1 MKRLRVLLGD
11 DHVLLLEGVRT
22 LLEGDFEIV
31 GAFENGRD
39 LLEAAVALQPDA
51 ILLDITMPQLN
62 GIDATRQ
69 LRKLV
74 PQSKIIIVTMHAD
87 PEYVHEAFR
96 AGASAY
102 VLKQSA
108 VSELVIAIETVFQD
122 STYITPLITG
132 ESLQKLR
139 KSVGRSS
146 TSGSL
151 LTPRQ
156 REVLQLVAEGRTSK
170 EIARSL
176 QISMKTVEFHKSR
189 IMKELGMH
197 SVAEVTRYAM
207 RAGIVG
213 Q

>member
-1 MKRLRVLLGD
+1 MKRLRVLLAD
-11 DHVLLLEGVRT
+11 DHILLLEGVRT
-22 LLEGDFEIV
+22 LLERDFEIV
-31 GAFENGRD
+31 GACENGRD

-51 ILLDITMPQLN
+51 ILLDIGMPLLN
-62 GIDATRQ
+62 GIDATRR
-69 LRKLV
+69 LKKLV
-74 PQSKIIIVTMHAD
+74 PQTKIIILTMHAD

-96 AGASAY
+96 GGASAY

-108 VSELVIAIETVFQD
+108 VSELVTAIETVFQG
-122 STYITPLITG
+122 STYITPLIAG

-139 KSVGRSS
+139 K
-146 TSGSL
+146 TAATTPSGSL

-170 EIARSL
+170 EIAGLLR
-176 QISMKTVEFHKSR
+176 ISVKTVEFHKAK

-197 SVAEVTRYAM
+197 SVAEVTRYAI
-207 RAGIVG
+207 RTGIVA

>member
-1 MKRLRVLLGD
+1 MKRLRLLLGD
-11 DHVLLLEGVRT
+11 DHVLFLEGVRT
-22 LLEGDFEIV
+22 LLEGNFEIV
-31 GAFENGRD
+31 GAVENGRE
-39 LLEAAVALQPDA
+39 LLEAAVAIQPDA
-51 ILLDITMPQLN
+51 ILLDITMPLLN

-69 LRKLV
+69 LRTLV

-108 VSELVIAIETVFQD
+108 VSELVIAIETVLHG

-139 KSVGRSS
+139 KTGGHAF

-170 EIARSL
+170 QIARL
-176 QISMKTVEFHKSR
+176 LGISVKTVEFHKSR

-197 SVAEVTRYAM
+197 SVAEMARYAM
-207 RAGIVG
+207 RSGIVG
-213 Q
+213 

>member
-22 LLEGDFEIV
+22 LLEADFDIV
-31 GAFENGRD
+31 GAFNHGRD
-39 LLEAAVALQPDA
+39 LLEAAVILQPDA

-108 VSELVIAIETVFQD
+108 VSELVTAIETVFQG

-139 KSVGRSS
+139 KTVGHSS
-146 TSGSL
+146 TSGPL

-170 EIARSL
+170 EIASIL

-207 RAGIVG
+207 RTGIV
-213 Q
+213 

>member
-22 LLEGDFEIV
+22 LLEGDFDIV

-39 LLEAAVALQPDA
+39 LLEAALTLQPDA

-62 GIDATRQ
+62 DIDATRQ

-108 VSELVIAIETVFQD
+108 VSELVTAIETVFQG

-139 KSVGRSS
+139 KTVGHSS

-151 LTPRQ
+151 LTSRQ

-170 EIARSL
+170 EIASIL

-207 RAGIVG
+207 RTGIVG

>member
-1 MKRLRVLLGD
+1 MKRLRLLLGD
-11 DHVLLLEGVRT
+11 DHVLFLEGVRT
-22 LLEGDFEIV
+22 LLEGNFEIV
-31 GAFENGRD
+31 GALENGRE
-39 LLEAAVALQPDA
+39 LLEAAVAIQPDA
-51 ILLDITMPQLN
+51 ILLDITMPLLN

-69 LRKLV
+69 LRTLV

-108 VSELVIAIETVFQD
+108 VSELVIAIETVLHG
-122 STYITPLITG
+122 SPYITPLIPG
-132 ESLQKLR
+132 ENLQKLR
-139 KSVGRSS
+139 KTAGHAS

-170 EIARSL
+170 QIARL
-176 QISMKTVEFHKSR
+176 LGISVKTVEFHKSR

-197 SVAEVTRYAM
+197 SVAEMARYAM
-207 RAGIVG
+207 RSGIVG
-213 Q
+213 

>member
-1 MKRLRVLLGD
+1 MKRLRLLLGD

-51 ILLDITMPQLN
+51 ILLDITMPLLN

-69 LRKLV
+69 LRTLV

-108 VSELVIAIETVFQD
+108 VSELVIAIETVLHG

-139 KSVGRSS
+139 KTGGHAF

-170 EIARSL
+170 QIARL
-176 QISMKTVEFHKSR
+176 LGISVKTVEFHKSR

-197 SVAEVTRYAM
+197 SVAEMARYAM
-207 RAGIVG
+207 RSGIVG
-213 Q
+213 

>member
-1 MKRLRVLLGD
+1 MKRLRLLLGD

-51 ILLDITMPQLN
+51 ILLDITMPLLN

-69 LRKLV
+69 LRTLV
-74 PQSKIIIVTMHAD
+74 PQSKIIIVSMHAD

-108 VSELVIAIETVFQD
+108 VSELVKAIEAVLHG
-122 STYITPLITG
+122 STHVSPLTKRRNMP
-132 ESLQKLR
+132 ERR
-139 KSVGRSS
+139 K
-146 TSGSL
+146 
-151 LTPRQ
+151 P
-156 REVLQLVAEGRTSK
+156 A
-170 EIARSL
+170 
-176 QISMKTVEFHKSR
+176 
-189 IMKELGMH
+189 
-197 SVAEVTRYAM
+197 
-207 RAGIVG
+207 
-213 Q
+213 

>member
-22 LLEGDFEIV
+22 LLEGDFDIV

-39 LLEAAVALQPDA
+39 LLEAAVTLQPDA

-69 LRKLV
+69 LRKMV

-96 AGASAY
+96 AGASGY

-108 VSELVIAIETVFQD
+108 VSELVTAIETVFQG

-132 ESLQKLR
+132 
-139 KSVGRSS
+139 
-146 TSGSL
+146 
-151 LTPRQ
+151 
-156 REVLQLVAEGRTSK
+156 
-170 EIARSL
+170 
-176 QISMKTVEFHKSR
+176 
-189 IMKELGMH
+189 
-197 SVAEVTRYAM
+197 
-207 RAGIVG
+207 
-213 Q
+213 